1 MKKKISS
8 AAFLFLKLFRDF
20 RVQTSEHW
28 QPLLKGDGG
37 EMGNCSSSPRPS
49 VRPCASV
56 AVAVDRSSRVN
67 VLKYTYSMFQPER
80 LDTHSAIYC
89 NLFLLLRSWSQFKG
103 EYKSLR
109 VSHAVGELLYVVGG
123 GRNSSCLSLLRRSS
137 PSLPIRS
144 SGGSGGGS
152 GGGSLAIAF

>member
-1 MKKKISS
+1 MFKPQNTGNPCS
-8 AAFLFLKLFRDF
+8 RGMEG
-20 RVQTSEHW
+20 RWGTVV
-28 QPLLKGDGG
+28 PL
-37 EMGNCSSSPRPS
+37 PARPS

-67 VLKYTYSMFQPER
+67 VLKYTYSVFQPER

-137 PSLPIRS
+137 PSLYAVAAAAAAV
-144 SGGSGGGS
+144 